1 MQLET
6 VSLPEEERA
15 GREGFGDLLA
25 RLSRLSVTK
34 HYDAYADVPWDEPAC
49 RIEADDPVWE
59 LGPDHA
65 LGGTSWYG
73 AQPREVRARIGLHIV
88 VSAMHLGAHFENV
101 LTKGLLEFAM
111 LLPVGAPE
119 FRYAYHEAIEESQH
133 TLMFREFVNRS
144 GLDPGRLRRVDINGS
159 RRVVRMGRRF
169 PELFFLFVLGG
180 EDPIDY
186 VQRTMLRSERD
197 VHPLL
202 RRMMQIH
209 VTEEARHLCFARA
222 YLRERVPALGPVRRL
237 ILSISAPLVLGS
249 MARHMLDL
257 APVVARTYQI
267 PRAVVREAYEKNP
280 AHRAQVRQSLD
291 KVRAL
296 CRDLDLVTG
305 PARPIWRALGIA

>member
-1 MQLET
+1 MQLEP
-6 VSLPEEERA
+6 SLCQRRA
-15 GREGFGDLLA
+15 RSRGARGFRRPSGAAVASLGHQALRRVRRRAVGRT
-25 RLSRLSVTK
+25 RV
-34 HYDAYADVPWDEPAC
+34 

-73 AQPREVRARIGLHIV
+73 AQPREVRTRIGLHIV

-101 LTKGLLEFAM
+101 LTKGLLEFA
-111 LLPVGAPE
+111 LCCCRSARPS

-144 GLDPGRLRRVDINGS
+144 GLDPGRLRRVDISGS

-186 VQRTMLRSERD
+186 VQRTMLRSERE

-222 YLRERVPALGPVRRL
+222 YLRERVPAPR
-237 ILSISAPLVLGS
+237 
-249 MARHMLDL
+249 
-257 APVVARTYQI
+257 
-267 PRAVVREAYEKNP
+267 PRAPADPFDLGAARARFDGAAHARSGARRRPHLPDSSRGRSRGVRKKSRRT
-280 AHRAQVRQSLD
+280 RAEVRQSLD

-296 CRDLDLVTG
+296 CRDLT
-305 PARPIWRALGIA
+305 